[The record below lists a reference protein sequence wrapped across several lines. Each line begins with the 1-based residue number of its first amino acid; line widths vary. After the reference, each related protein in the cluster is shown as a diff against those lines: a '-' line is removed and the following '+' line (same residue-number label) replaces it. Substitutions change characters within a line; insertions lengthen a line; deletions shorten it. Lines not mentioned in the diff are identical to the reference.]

1 MKLFNKSMFKNLM
14 LTPFLVI
21 ILASNF
27 FGQDKIMGELST
39 YLTEEGKFY
48 IQKKLP
54 VYIYVSNSPDSNS
67 VKHRLRSKASVQ
79 YTNPMYFDTD
89 GFNSIRTY
97 WAVNQKSK
105 TKENPPQEIIFE
117 VYADSKPPETY
128 GLFNNK
134 KIGYIKGKRI
144 YPVGTVLTLLEYD
157 AVSGTS
163 KIYYSINKNDFSEYE
178 EAIVFNEAKIVN
190 MQFYGIDR
198 VGNTEEIHQLNFN
211 IQ

>member
-1 MKLFNKSMFKNLM
+1 MFKNSIL
-14 LTPFLVI
+14 LPFLII
-21 ILASNF
+21 ILASNV
-27 FGQDKIMGELST
+27 FGQDKILGKPGT
-39 YLTEEGKFY
+39 YITEEGKFY
-48 IQKKLP
+48 MQKKLP

-67 VKHRLRSKASVQ
+67 VKHRLRSTASVQ

-105 TKENPPQEIIFE
+105 TKENPPHEIIFE

-134 KIGYIKGKRI
+134 PIGYKEGKRI

-163 KIYYSINKNDFSEYE
+163 KIYYSINQNGFIEYE
-178 EAIVFNEAKIVN
+178 ENLVFNEAKVVN
-190 MQFYGIDR
+190 IRFYGIDH
-198 VGNTEEIHQLNFN
+198 VGNTEEIHQLGFI